1 MNSKKKFIIIALVF
15 VLILAGA
22 YVLYNKL
29 SDGAAREQLAAQD
42 EKQSENGQEQ
52 AGDEKTEEKTK
63 APDFKVYDEEG
74 NKKGLSDYLGKPVII
89 NFWASWCGPCKME
102 MPDFDKSD

>member
-29 SDGAAREQLAAQD
+29 SDGAAREQLAGQD
-42 EKQSENGQEQ
+42 ENQNENG
-52 AGDEKTEEKTK
+52 
-63 APDFKVYDEEG
+63 
-74 NKKGLSDYLGKPVII
+74 
-89 NFWASWCGPCKME
+89 
-102 MPDFDKSD
+102 